1 MYKILFKQRNKGI
14 MAFNKK
20 GEETMEVTY
29 EKDRKFI
36 STYTYDFYVG
46 TESGEDNRITQ
57 KVNHKY

>member
-1 MYKILFKQRNKGI
+1 

-46 TESGEDNRITQ
+46 TESGEDNRIT
-57 KVNHKY
+57 